1 MRILA
6 CRSKCFCLFIMVSL
20 PLGGSTM
27 FIQRIIKEKSEELNS
42 PFGNMAFCK
51 IKFHKG
57 VEFNF
62 ASEACK
68 MNCNRNKEFNAH
80 LLKMVYTS
88 LYMSIFR
95 RFL

>member
-1 MRILA
+1 
-6 CRSKCFCLFIMVSL
+6 
-20 PLGGSTM
+20 M

-62 ASEACK
+62 ASEVRYTQDITPVFILQK
-68 MNCNRNKEFNAH
+68 MAFSAII
-80 LLKMVYTS
+80 LLGYCVTS
-88 LYMSIFR
+88 FVVSSYQESFKDSLSVN
-95 RFL
+95 

>member
-1 MRILA
+1 
-6 CRSKCFCLFIMVSL
+6 
-20 PLGGSTM
+20 M

-62 ASEACK
+62 ASEVILMVNFATG
-68 MNCNRNKEFNAH
+68 MP
-80 LLKMVYTS
+80 LK
-88 LYMSIFR
+88 FR
-95 RFL
+95 EN